1 MEGVTKTFAL
11 AVTVVSA
18 AVILIIA
25 FAWFGP
31 GLDGASPS
39 ASAAL
44 FDEEVVEDVYRRV
57 SPAVVE
63 IRIDRRGG
71 ESFTRFGSG
80 SGFLIDVQGHIVTNN
95 HVIEDADRVRVNF
108 QNGESVE
115 AEVLGTNPGNDLAL
129 LKVDSAAVVGIEPVA
144 LGDSSQ
150 ALPGQMAIAIGS
162 PFGLDGSVT
171 VGVISGVGRTLDSD
185 LSRPIAGVLQT
196 DALIGPGNSGGPLL
210 NSSGDILGINTA
222 IQVSRGSL
230 DIRRVNGSSIGF
242 AVPINTLANLLPR
255 LKEGQEIK
263 PAWLGISAM
272 SLEPLLVESLDLPE
286 GRGVYVTQIIPDS
299 PAEQAGLLA
308 SGNDYLLR
316 PTGDGDI
323 IVAVD
328 EVPVDSMAG
337 LITLLN
343 ERLPGDGI
351 ALKVIR
357 DKEEIEVLVT
367 LGEWPEDQVVSRRS
381 RILPHS
387 DEEGIPGHTSIPF
400 IPGLTFPDLFPENP
414 HH

>member
-18 AVILIIA
+18 TVILIIA

-31 GLDGASPS
+31 GLEGARPA

-44 FDEEVVEDVYRRV
+44 FDEQVVQDIYRRV

-63 IRIDRRGG
+63 VRIDRRGG
-71 ESFTRFGSG
+71 DSFTRLGSG
-80 SGFLIDVQGHIVTNN
+80 SGFLIDDQGHIVTNN
-95 HVIEDADRVRVNF
+95 HVIQDADRVRVNF
-108 QNGESVE
+108 QNGESAE

-129 LKVDSAAVVGIEPVA
+129 LKVDSAVVEGIDPLA
-144 LGDSSQ
+144 LGDASQ

-185 LSRPIAGVLQT
+185 ITRPIAGVLQT

-210 NSSGDILGINTA
+210 NSSGEVLGINTA
-222 IQVSRGSL
+222 IQVSRGGLDFASL
-230 DIRRVNGSSIGF
+230 SSSSIGF
-242 AVPINTLANLLPR
+242 AVPINTLVDLLPR
-255 LKEGQEIK
+255 LKEKQVIR
-263 PAWLGISAM
+263 PPWLGISAT
-272 SLEPLLVESLDLPE
+272 SLEPLLVESLELPAD
-286 GRGVYVTQIIPDS
+286 RGVYVTRVIPDS

-308 SGNDYLLR
+308 SGNDFLLR

-328 EVPVDSMAG
+328 GVPLDSVAA

-343 ERLPGDGI
+343 EHLPGDGI

-357 DKEEIEVLVT
+357 DGEEIEVLVT
-367 LGEWPEDQVVSRRS
+367 LGEWPDDQVVSRRS
-381 RILPHS
+381 RILPQP
-387 DEEGIPGHTSIPF
+387 DPGSPF
-400 IPGLTFPDLFPENP
+400 IPRMPFPDLYPENP
-414 HH
+414 HR

>member
-31 GLDGASPS
+31 GLEGASSS

-44 FDEEVVEDVYRRV
+44 FDEQLVQEVYRRV

-71 ESFTRFGSG
+71 DSFTRLGSG
-80 SGFLIDVQGHIVTNN
+80 SGFLIDHQGHIVTNN
-95 HVIEDADRVRVNF
+95 HVIQGADRVRVNF
-108 QNGESVE
+108 QNGKSVE

-129 LKVDSAAVVGIEPVA
+129 LKVDSAVVEGIEPVA
-144 LGDSSQ
+144 LGDSSL

-185 LSRPIAGVLQT
+185 IARPIAGVLQT

-210 NSSGDILGINTA
+210 NSSGEALGINTA
-222 IQVSRGSL
+222 IQVSRGGL
-230 DIRRVNGSSIGF
+230 DFLSVSRSSIGF
-242 AVPINTLANLLPR
+242 AVPINTLADLLPR
-255 LKEGQEIK
+255 LKEKQVIR
-263 PAWLGISAM
+263 PPWLGISATG
-272 SLEPLLVESLDLPE
+272 LEPLLVESLELPAD
-286 GRGVYVTQIIPDS
+286 RGVYVTQVIPGS

-308 SGNDYLLR
+308 SGNDFLLR

-323 IVAVD
+323 IVAVNG
-328 EVPVDSMAG
+328 VPVDSVAV
-337 LITLLN
+337 LITQLN
-343 ERLPGDGI
+343 EHLPGDGI

-357 DKEEIEVLVT
+357 GGEEIEVLVT
-367 LGEWPEDQVVSRRS
+367 LGEWPEQVASRRS
-381 RILPHS
+381 RNLPKP
-387 DEEGIPGHTSIPF
+387 DERGLPGHPAIPF
-400 IPGLTFPDLFPENP
+400 IPGLPFPDLFPENP
-414 HH
+414 HR

>member
-11 AVTVVSA
+11 AVTIVSA

-31 GLDGASPS
+31 GLGGASPS

-44 FDEEVVEDVYRRV
+44 FDERVVQDIYRRV

-63 IRIDRRGG
+63 VRIDRRGG
-71 ESFTRFGSG
+71 DSFTRFGSG
-80 SGFLIDVQGHIVTNN
+80 SGFLIDDQGHIVTNN
-95 HVIEDADRVRVNF
+95 HVIQDADRVRVNF

-115 AEVLGTNPGNDLAL
+115 AEVLGTIPGNDLAL
-129 LKVDSAAVVGIEPVA
+129 LKVDSAVVEGIEPVA

-185 LSRPIAGVLQT
+185 IARPIAGVLQT
-196 DALIGPGNSGGPLL
+196 DALISPGNSGGPLL
-210 NSSGDILGINTA
+210 NSSGEVLGINTA
-222 IQVSRGSL
+222 MRVSRGGL
-230 DIRRVNGSSIGF
+230 DFQSPSRSSIGF
-242 AVPINTLANLLPR
+242 AVPINTLADLLPR
-255 LKEGQEIK
+255 LKEKQVIR
-263 PAWLGISAM
+263 PPWLGISAT
-272 SLEPLLVESLDLPE
+272 SLEPLLVESLDLPAD
-286 GRGVYVTQIIPDS
+286 RGVYVTQVIPDS

-308 SGNDYLLR
+308 SGNDFLRR

-328 EVPVDSMAG
+328 GIPVDSVAA

-343 ERLPGDGI
+343 EHLPGDGI
-351 ALKVIR
+351 ALNVIR
-357 DKEEIEVLVT
+357 DGEEIEVSVS

-381 RILPHS
+381 RILPQP
-387 DEEGIPGHTSIPF
+387 DPGIPF
-400 IPGLTFPDLFPENP
+400 IPGLPFPDLFPETP
-414 HH
+414 HR

>member
-1 MEGVTKTFAL
+1 MQGVTKSFAM

-25 FAWFGP
+25 FAWVGP

-44 FDEEVVEDVYRRV
+44 FDEQVVQDIYRRV

-71 ESFTRFGSG
+71 ESFTQLGSG
-80 SGFLIDVQGHIVTNN
+80 SGFLIDQEGHIVTNN
-95 HVIEDADRVRVNF
+95 HVIQEGDRVRVNF

-115 AEVLGTNPGNDLAL
+115 AEILGTNPGNDLAL
-129 LKVDSAAVVGIEPVA
+129 LKVDSAAVAGIDPVA

-150 ALPGQMAIAIGS
+150 ALPGQLAIAIGS

-185 LSRPIAGVLQT
+185 LARPIAGVLQT

-210 NSSGDILGINTA
+210 NSSGEVLGINTA
-222 IQVSRGSL
+222 IQVSRGAL
-230 DIRRVNGSSIGF
+230 DFRSVGGSSIGF
-242 AVPINTLANLLPR
+242 AVPVNTLTDLLPR
-255 LKEGQEIK
+255 LKEGQVIK
-263 PAWLGISAM
+263 PPWLGISAM
-272 SLEPLLVESLDLPE
+272 SLEPLLVESLELPVD
-286 GRGVYVTQIIPDS
+286 RGVYVTQVIPDS
-299 PAEQAGLLA
+299 PAEKAGILA
-308 SGNDYLLR
+308 SGNDFLLR
-316 PTGDGDI
+316 PAEHGDI

-328 EVPVDSMAG
+328 GDAVDSMST

-343 ERLPGDGI
+343 EHLPGDGI
-351 ALKVIR
+351 ALTVVR
-357 DKEEIEVLVT
+357 DGEEIEVLVT
-367 LGEWPEDQVVSRRS
+367 LGDWPEDQVVSRRS
-381 RILPHS
+381 RILPEPH
-387 DEEGIPGHTSIPF
+387 PGIPF
-400 IPGLTFPDLFPENP
+400 IPGLPFPDLFPENP
-414 HH
+414 HR

>member
-11 AVTVVSA
+11 AVTVLSA

-31 GLDGASPS
+31 GLDGASRS

-44 FDEEVVEDVYRRV
+44 FDEQVVQDIYRRV

-63 IRIDRRGG
+63 VSIDRRGRD
-71 ESFTRFGSG
+71 SFTRFGSG
-80 SGFLIDVQGHIVTNN
+80 SGFLIDDQGHIVTNN
-95 HVIEDADRVRVNF
+95 HVIQEADRVRVNF

-115 AEVLGTNPGNDLAL
+115 AEILGTNPGNDLAL
-129 LKVDSAAVVGIEPVA
+129 LKVDSAAVEGIESMA
-144 LGDSSQ
+144 LGDSSK

-185 LSRPIAGVLQT
+185 ISRPIAGVLQT

-210 NSSGDILGINTA
+210 NSSGEVLGVNTA
-222 IQVSRGSL
+222 IQVSRDGLDFRSVGST
-230 DIRRVNGSSIGF
+230 SIGF
-242 AVPINTLANLLPR
+242 AVPINTLADLLPR
-255 LKEGQEIK
+255 LKKKQVIR
-263 PAWLGISAM
+263 PPWLGISAM
-272 SLEPLLVESLDLPE
+272 SLDPLLVESLDLPVD
-286 GRGVYVTQIIPDS
+286 GGVYVTRVFPDS
-299 PAEQAGLLA
+299 PAERAGLLA
-308 SGNDYLLR
+308 SGNDFRLR
-316 PTGDGDI
+316 STGDGDI

-328 EVPVDSMAG
+328 GVPVDSMST

-351 ALKVIR
+351 VLKVIR
-357 DKEEIEVLVT
+357 EGEEIEVSVT
-367 LGEWPEDQVVSRRS
+367 LGDWPEDQMLSRRS
-381 RILPHS
+381 PILPQP
-387 DEEGIPGHTSIPF
+387 DPGIPF
-400 IPGLTFPDLFPENP
+400 IPGLPFPDLMPDNP
-414 HH
+414 HR

>member
-1 MEGVTKTFAL
+1 MERVTKTFAL
-11 AVTVVSA
+11 AITVVSA

-31 GLDGASPS
+31 GLDGANPS

-44 FDEEVVEDVYRRV
+44 FDEQVVQDIYRLV

-63 IRIDRRGG
+63 VRIDRSGG
-71 ESFTRFGSG
+71 DSFNRSGSG
-80 SGFLIDVQGHIVTNN
+80 SGFLIDDQGHIVTNN
-95 HVIEDADRVRVNF
+95 HVIQDADRVRVNF

-115 AEVLGTNPGNDLAL
+115 AEILGTNPGNDLAL
-129 LKVDSAAVVGIEPVA
+129 LKVDSAAVEGIEPVA

-185 LSRPIAGVLQT
+185 IARPIAGVLQT

-210 NSSGDILGINTA
+210 NSSGEALGINTA
-222 IQVSRGSL
+222 MRVSRGGL
-230 DIRRVNGSSIGF
+230 DFRSVSSSSIGF
-242 AVPINTLANLLPR
+242 AVPINTLADLLPR
-255 LKEGQEIK
+255 LKEKQVIR
-263 PAWLGISAM
+263 PPWLGISATG
-272 SLEPLLVESLDLPE
+272 LEPLLVESLGLPAD
-286 GRGVYVTQIIPDS
+286 RGVYVTQVIAGS
-299 PAEQAGLLA
+299 PAEQAGMLA
-308 SGNDYLLR
+308 SSNDFLLR

-328 EVPVDSMAG
+328 GVPVDSVAA
-337 LITLLN
+337 LITQLN
-343 ERLPGDGI
+343 GRLPGDGI

-357 DKEEIEVLVT
+357 KGEEIEVLVT

-381 RILPHS
+381 RILPQP
-387 DEEGIPGHTSIPF
+387 DPGIPF
-400 IPGLTFPDLFPENP
+400 IPGLPFPELFPENP
-414 HH
+414 HR

>member
-11 AVTVVSA
+11 AVTAVSA
-18 AVILIIA
+18 TVILIIA

-44 FDEEVVEDVYRRV
+44 FDEQVVQEIYRRV

-71 ESFTRFGSG
+71 DSFTRLGSG
-80 SGFLIDVQGHIVTNN
+80 SGFLIDDQGHIVTNN
-95 HVIEDADRVRVNF
+95 HVIQDADRVRVNF

-115 AEVLGTNPGNDLAL
+115 AEILGTNPGNDLAL
-129 LKVDSAAVVGIEPVA
+129 LKVDSAVLEGIEPLA

-185 LSRPIAGVLQT
+185 IARPIAGVLQT

-210 NSSGDILGINTA
+210 NSSGEVLGINTA
-222 IQVSRGSL
+222 IRVSSGGLEFRTVSR
-230 DIRRVNGSSIGF
+230 SSIGF
-242 AVPINTLANLLPR
+242 AVPINTLADLLPR
-255 LKEGQEIK
+255 LKEGQVIK
-263 PAWLGISAM
+263 PPWLGISAM
-272 SLEPLLVESLDLPE
+272 SLEPLLVESLDLPAD
-286 GRGVYVTQIIPDS
+286 RGVYVTQVIPDS

-308 SGNDYLLR
+308 SGNDFLLR

-323 IVAVD
+323 IAAVD
-328 EVPVDSMAG
+328 GVPVDSMAA

-357 DKEEIEVLVT
+357 DGEEIEVLVT
-367 LGEWPEDQVVSRRS
+367 LGEWPEDRVVSRRS
-381 RILPHS
+381 RILPQPDP
-387 DEEGIPGHTSIPF
+387 DEQGLPGIPF
-400 IPGLTFPDLFPENP
+400 IPGLPFPDLFPENP
-414 HH
+414 HR

>member
-31 GLDGASPS
+31 GLEGSSPS
-39 ASAAL
+39 VSAAL
-44 FDEEVVEDVYRRV
+44 FDEQVVQDIYRRI

-63 IRIDRRGG
+63 VRVDRRGG
-71 ESFTRFGSG
+71 DSFNRLGSG
-80 SGFLIDVQGHIVTNN
+80 SGFLIDDQGHIVTNN
-95 HVIEDADRVRVNF
+95 HVIQDADRVRVNF

-115 AEVLGTNPGNDLAL
+115 VEVLGTNPGNDLAL
-129 LKVDSAAVVGIEPVA
+129 LKVDSAVVEGIEPVA

-150 ALPGQMAIAIGS
+150 ARPGQMAIAIGS

-185 LSRPIAGVLQT
+185 IARPIAGVLQT

-210 NSSGDILGINTA
+210 NSSGEVLGINTA
-222 IQVSRGSL
+222 IQVSRDAFGFQS
-230 DIRRVNGSSIGF
+230 ISSSSIGF
-242 AVPINTLANLLPR
+242 AVPINILADLLPR
-255 LKEGQEIK
+255 LKEKQVIR
-263 PAWLGISAM
+263 PPWLGISVTK
-272 SLEPLLVESLDLPE
+272 LEPLLVESLELPVDH
-286 GRGVYVTQIIPDS
+286 GVYVTQVIPDS

-308 SGNDYLLR
+308 SGNDFLLR

-323 IVAVD
+323 IVSVD
-328 EVPVDSMAG
+328 GLPVDLVAT

-343 ERLPGDGI
+343 EHLPGVVI

-357 DKEEIEVLVT
+357 DGEEIEVLVT

-381 RILPHS
+381 RILPQP
-387 DEEGIPGHTSIPF
+387 DPGIPF
-400 IPGLTFPDLFPENP
+400 IPGLPFPDLYPEHP
-414 HH
+414 HR